1 MLGLWLE
8 VNVESTPPTPPLY
21 IFLQSIPSGP
31 FHCRPSLPESKPEL
45 LGRHCPWEKSSA
57 NDGRGVGGCRGGF
70 QHKYSNFISLQ
81 VEKLRC
87 VLHSF
92 LEFPSRIKSQ
102 LPITESYLI
111 MHHLLALSLC
121 LISYYQCFL
130 LSPPK
135 QITYPHILVSNSAY
149 GGNPIVVIVVSVMF
163 DSLWPH

>member
-1 MLGLWLE
+1 MQSQHHQHLLCIF
-8 VNVESTPPTPPLY
+8 SFSLY
-21 IFLQSIPSGP
+21 HQDHSIVDLPCLKASQNCLADIAPG
-31 FHCRPSLPESKPEL
+31 RSLLPMM
-45 LGRHCPWEKSSA
+45 GGGW
-57 NDGRGVGGCRGGF
+57 GGCRGGF

-163 DSLWPH
+163 DSL